1 LPRCYALRWANS
13 LGSPLL
19 IRDKWSRLGGPILE
33 RKTINTT
40 IRKEN
45 AMNKQET
52 QHTPTP
58 WRFNEYPTYADF
70 TIWGDN
76 GLVPVVTELGDGL
89 TYEQDCANARM
100 IVRAVNAHADLVAAL
115 EACLVRLDEH
125 DPQSVPEALQARAAL
140 AKAKGER

>member
-1 LPRCYALRWANS
+1 LQQSDS
-13 LGSPLL
+13 LGSLL
-19 IRDKWSRLGGPILE
+19 LHRAASRHGCVQTSE

-40 IRKEN
+40 NKKK

-58 WRFNEYPTYADF
+58 WRFNEHPTYADF

-140 AKAKGER
+140 AKAKGNQ